1 MNEFS
6 KINKITLIILRY
18 FIASVLLF
26 TGLGKLL
33 DIPGF
38 VLVLRTY
45 QAIPQ
50 WALYLVAIGTT
61 LFELRVS
68 EWLFRDKTLRLGSV
82 ASLFL
87 HSIFTLWAT
96 ATLLREIPVPNC
108 GCFGVFLARPLT
120 IWTVVEDLVMVIA
133 SWILLKLVNKKTISH
148 YYKNRGLLYEKNIF

>member
-1 MNEFS
+1 MNKFS
-6 KINKITLIILRY
+6 KINNITLIVLRY

-38 VLVLRTY
+38 VLVLKTY
-45 QAIPQ
+45 QAIPN
-50 WALYLVAIGTT
+50 WGLYPIAIGTA

-68 EWLFRDKTLRLGSV
+68 EWLFRDKTVLLGSV

-87 HSIFTLWAT
+87 HSIFSLWAMV
-96 ATLLREIPVPNC
+96 TLIRGVHVPNC

-120 IWTVVEDLVMVIA
+120 VLTVVEDLVIIVA
-133 SWILLKLVNKKTISH
+133 SWVLFNLAKKRKNNPLTI
-148 YYKNRGLLYEKNIF
+148 